1 MNNLIHLDCSL
12 RDGGYYN
19 NWDFDEKLINN
30 YLAVLS
36 SVNVDFC
43 EIGFRFLKNSGFKGA
58 CAFTTEEFLNSLL
71 IPEKMN
77 IAIMLNASDLV
88 INKKFNFDNLHELIP
103 VKSSESKVK
112 LVRVAC
118 HTENINHIL
127 PLFEFLDN
135 YGYLS
140 ACNITQV
147 SEKTNKDL
155 DEISASLS
163 LSKVKIIYIA
173 DSLGSLSPYHI
184 KRIAKTIRKNWLI
197 FRKRSNH

>member
-1 MNNLIHLDCSL
+1 MNNLVHLDCSL

-88 INKKFNFDNLHELIP
+88 VNEKFNFDNLHELIP
-103 VKSSESKVK
+103 VKSNNSKVK
-112 LVRVAC
+112 L
-118 HTENINHIL
+118 
-127 PLFEFLDN
+127 
-135 YGYLS
+135 
-140 ACNITQV
+140 
-147 SEKTNKDL
+147 
-155 DEISASLS
+155 
-163 LSKVKIIYIA
+163 
-173 DSLGSLSPYHI
+173 
-184 KRIAKTIRKNWLI
+184 
-197 FRKRSNH
+197 